1 MNEKMENDK
10 VLMIRYFYC
19 NSFMHKICALKLY
32 DNIRRTRDIQN

>member
-19 NSFMHKICALKLY
+19 NYYAQNLCLKI
-32 DNIRRTRDIQN
+32 I